1 MVSIVQP
8 IPFNQD
14 TPPRMTNGKE
24 SRTYGCYRGRENA
37 SRKLTPF
44 ETAHEA
50 GFARVVKTNHYEHL
64 TSI

>member
-1 MVSIVQP
+1 
-8 IPFNQD
+8 
-14 TPPRMTNGKE
+14 MTNEKE
-24 SRTYGCYRGRENA
+24 SRTYGCYRGREHT
-37 SRKLTPF
+37 SGELTPF